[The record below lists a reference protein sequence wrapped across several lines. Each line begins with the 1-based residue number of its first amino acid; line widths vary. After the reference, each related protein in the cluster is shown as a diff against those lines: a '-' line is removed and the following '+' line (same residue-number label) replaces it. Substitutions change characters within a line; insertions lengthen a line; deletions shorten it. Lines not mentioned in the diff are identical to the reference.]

1 MEEEEEGKAAAP
13 PPIPGYGP
21 KMSRRGNIQAKGD
34 IDHLASFE
42 MYR

>member
-1 MEEEEEGKAAAP
+1 MEEEEEEEAAAP
-13 PPIPGYGP
+13 LPGYGP